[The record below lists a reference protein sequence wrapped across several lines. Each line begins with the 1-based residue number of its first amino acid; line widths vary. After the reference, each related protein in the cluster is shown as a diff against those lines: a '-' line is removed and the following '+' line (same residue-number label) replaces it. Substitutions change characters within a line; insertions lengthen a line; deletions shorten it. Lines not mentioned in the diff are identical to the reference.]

1 MTMRLTI
8 AIAAIAAM
16 WAASSAAADES
27 PGATEWR
34 ARGRPMIEACIA
46 KAQTIEAMRQ
56 CKRIVFTPCYQHE
69 DYRQSTHGLVMCN
82 SHEGEAWE
90 AMLKARSAEL
100 AKRDAYRAEA
110 LAAATNAWRTWIE
123 SECAFHRAE
132 AQGGSAEGVI
142 TTECISD
149 LTADRVI
156 SLTLQL
162 RGTLPY

>member
-1 MTMRLTI
+1 MAIT
-8 AIAAIAAM
+8 AIAAV
-16 WAASSAAADES
+16 WAAWSAAADES

-34 ARGRPMIEACIA
+34 AKARPMIEACIA
-46 KAQTIEAMRQ
+46 KAQTIETMRQ

-82 SHEGEAWE
+82 SHEGEAWQ
-90 AMLKARSAEL
+90 AMLDARTAEL
-100 AKRDAYRAEA
+100 AKRDAYRAEP
-110 LAAATNAWRTWIE
+110 LAAANKAWRAWIE
-123 SECAFHRAE
+123 AECFFHRAE

-142 TTECISD
+142 TTECLSD

-162 RGTLPY
+162 RGNLPY

>member
-1 MTMRLTI
+1 
-8 AIAAIAAM
+8 
-16 WAASSAAADES
+16 
-27 PGATEWR
+27 
-34 ARGRPMIEACIA
+34 MIEACIA
-46 KAQTIEAMRQ
+46 KAQTVEAMRQ
-56 CKRIVFTPCYQHE
+56 CKRIVFTPCTQHE

-110 LAAATNAWRTWIE
+110 LAAADKAWRTWIE
-123 SECAFHRAE
+123 AECNFHRAE

-142 TTECISD
+142 TTECLSD

-162 RGTLPY
+162 RGKLPY